1 MHTYINICIYIYA
14 YIYAYIIHIYI
25 YVYIHVYTAE
35 LLHEWYKHH
44 QDMFWMLLTDYLGN
58 DIPFYA
64 DTVGI

>member
-1 MHTYINICIYIYA
+1 MHIYMHISY
-14 YIYAYIIHIYI
+14 IYI